1 MADKDFFEEE
11 EVKEESEEPQKIKVG
26 EKEYDQADLEK
37 LVGLGEIGR
46 ELEEK
51 WKTPIDRVYPEFTKS
66 RQALS
71 DREREIEELKA
82 KTSQQVAANPTGQL
96 TEEQKRLALEQLENL
111 GVGPKAIAEQQRSI
125 VREEMAARDLLDD
138 ANYVVTSTAEAGFP
152 KTDPQALLNHMAET
166 GIRSPQKAYNDM
178 YAEELDKIK
187 EEKLATLKPSG
198 MVTTSSS
205 TAGSKQPSPNQTPKN
220 REDLAAAVLASLS
233 GE

>member
-11 EVKEESEEPQKIKVG
+11 KVEEVQEPQKIKVG

-46 ELEEK
+46 EMEEK
-51 WKTPIDRVYPEFTKS
+51 WKTPIDRVYPEYTKS

-71 DREREIEELKA
+71 DRDRKIEELEA
-82 KTSQQVAANPTGQL
+82 KTTQQVAQAPTGQL
-96 TEEQKRLALEQLENL
+96 SEEQRKLALDQLENL
-111 GVGPKAIAEQQRSI
+111 GVGPKAIADMTRNI
-125 VREEMAARDLLDD
+125 YREEAAARDLLDD
-138 ANYVVTSTAEAGFP
+138 TNRVVANASESGFP

-166 GIRSPQKAYNDM
+166 GIKNPQKAYNDM
-178 YAEELDKIK
+178 YAEELDRIK
-187 EEKLATLKPSG
+187 EEKLGSLRSSG

-220 REDLAAAVLASLS
+220 RSDLAKAVLASLG

>member
-11 EVKEESEEPQKIKVG
+11 KVEEVEEPQKIKVG

-71 DREREIEELKA
+71 DREREIEELKS
-82 KTSQQVAANPTGQL
+82 KVPQVQSNGQL
-96 TEEQKRLALEQLENL
+96 TEDQKRLALEQLENL
-111 GVGPKAIAEQQRSI
+111 GVGPKAFAEQQRSI
-125 VREEMAARDLLDD
+125 VREELAARDLLDD

-220 REDLAAAVLASLS
+220 REELAASVLASLS

>member
-11 EVKEESEEPQKIKVG
+11 KVEEVQEPLKIKVG

-46 ELEEK
+46 EMEEK
-51 WKTPIDRVYPEFTKS
+51 WKTPIDRVFPEFTKS

-71 DREREIEELKA
+71 DREKEIEELK
-82 KTSQQVAANPTGQL
+82 TQVSRTPTPQNPTGEL
-96 TEEQKRLALEQLENL
+96 SEEQRRLALQQLENL
-111 GVGPKAIAEQQRSI
+111 GVGPKAIADMTRNI
-125 VREEMAARDLLDD
+125 YREEAAARDLLDD
-138 ANYVVTSTAEAGFP
+138 TNRVVANASESGFP

-166 GIRSPQKAYNDM
+166 GIKNPQKAYNDM

-187 EEKLATLKPSG
+187 EEKLGSLRSSG

-220 REDLAAAVLASLS
+220 RSDLAKAVLASLG

>member
-11 EVKEESEEPQKIKVG
+11 KVVEQPEEPQKIKVG
-26 EKEYDQADLEK
+26 EKEYDQAELEK

-46 ELEEK
+46 EMEEK

-71 DREREIEELKA
+71 DRDRTIEELKA
-82 KTSQQVAANPTGQL
+82 KTSQQVAQAPTGQL
-96 TEEQKRLALEQLENL
+96 SEEQRKLALEQLENL
-111 GVGPKAIAEQQRSI
+111 GVGPKAIADMTRNI
-125 VREEMAARDLLDD
+125 YREEAAARDLLDD
-138 ANYVVTSTAEAGFP
+138 TNRVVSNASESGFP

-166 GIRSPQKAYNDM
+166 GIKNPQKAYNDM
-178 YAEELDKIK
+178 FSEELDKIK
-187 EEKLATLKPSG
+187 EEKLGSLRSSG

-205 TAGSKQPSPNQTPKN
+205 TAGSKQPSPNQTPRN
-220 REDLAAAVLASLS
+220 RSDLAKAVLASLN